1 MNRKLIIMIGGAA
14 LIVLAATIP
23 LVIIFTG
30 ETDPPTITNIT
41 PIQYEIVS
49 GVTEISIE
57 ATDTGE
63 NPSGMG
69 SYKIYINDVL
79 VSKENTYD
87 WDTTQYEDGSV
98 HIINFKA
105 YDKKRNVAER
115 EIIVT
120 VDNTIDPAPT
130 DVFKVLNYNI
140 WESGKMSEYLD
151 VIIEENPDIA
161 VLVETGGL
169 DDANNSQL
177 IQICNRVGG
186 YYYKQAPFEGRAD
199 QLGPTSH
206 STTNGEAIISRYP
219 ILDFLQIDT
228 WRTDA
233 GPNVTLYRDF
243 FDAVV
248 DIDGIVTHILGYH
261 GKCCSPTPSTNTTEM
276 RETEAELMINYADDL
291 GDVPVMVIGDFNSH
305 SPDDV
310 GDLAP
315 LGWLGDGP
323 LRMWLRPDD
332 PSYGHLSS
340 KVHNFTDVFRELYP
354 TDPGHSFGYWEP
366 QYWGR
371 IDFILVNEF
380 WADRMI
386 NATVG
391 DTPSANLGSDHYSVD
406 AFFSLDE
413 EYSYFNS
420 STIVAEKNPV
430 RVLRNNVVDWKVNEQ
445 VERVIAFNKEMIV
458 FCERK

>member
-1 MNRKLIIMIGGAA
+1 MNRKLIIMISGAV

-30 ETDPPTITNIT
+30 ETDPPTITNLT

-49 GVTEISIE
+49 GVIEISIE

-120 VDNTIDPAPT
+120 VDNTIDPTPT

-169 DDANNSQL
+169 DNANNSQL

-199 QLGPTSH
+199 LLGPTSH
-206 STTNGEAIISRYP
+206 SVTNGEAIISRYP

-243 FDAVV
+243 FDAVI
-248 DIDGIVTHILGYH
+248 DINGVVTHVIGYH

-276 RETEAELMINYADDL
+276 RETEAELMINYVDDL
-291 GDVPVMVIGDFNSH
+291 GDVPVMVLGDFNSH

-323 LRMWLRPDD
+323 LRMWLRPED
-332 PSYGHLSS
+332 PSYGHLSP

-354 TDPGHSFGYWEP
+354 DDPGHSFGYWEP

-371 IDFILVNEF
+371 IDFILVNDF

-406 AFFSLDE
+406 VFLSLDE
-413 EYSYFNS
+413 DYSYFNS
-420 STIVAEKNPV
+420 STIPVTKNTV
-430 RVLRNNVVDWKVNEQ
+430 RILRKNVVDWEINEQ
-445 VERVIAFNKEMIV
+445 VESIIAFNKEMIALI
-458 FCERK
+458 EKY

>member
-1 MNRKLIIMIGGAA
+1 MISGAV

-30 ETDPPTITNIT
+30 ETDPPTITNLT
-41 PIQYEIVS
+41 PINYKIVS

-57 ATDTGE
+57 AIDTGE

-69 SYKIYINDVL
+69 SYKIYIDDVL
-79 VSKENTYD
+79 VSKESTYD

-98 HIINFKA
+98 HIISFEA
-105 YDKKRNVAER
+105 YDKKRNVAGR

-120 VDNTIDPAPT
+120 VDNIIDPTPT
-130 DVFKVLNYNI
+130 DVFKVMNYNI
-140 WESGKMSEYLD
+140 WESGKMDEHMD
-151 VIIEENPDIA
+151 VLLEENADIV
-161 VLVETGGL
+161 VLVETGSL
-169 DDANNSQL
+169 DNSENRKL
-177 IQICNRVGG
+177 IQMCNIIGG
-186 YYYKQAPFEGRAD
+186 CYYEQAPFEGRTD
-199 QLGPTSH
+199 QGAMAF
-206 STTNGEAIISRYP
+206 TNGEGIISRYP
-219 ILDFLQIDT
+219 ILDFFQIDT
-228 WRTDA
+228 WRSDA

-243 FDAVV
+243 FDAVI
-248 DIDGIVTHILGYH
+248 DINGIVTHILGYH
-261 GKCCSPTPSTNTTEM
+261 GKCCSPTIITNTTEM
-276 RETEAELMINYADDL
+276 RETEAELMINYVDDL

-332 PSYGHLSS
+332 PSYGHLSP
-340 KVHNFTDVFRELYP
+340 KVHNFTDVYRELYP

-406 AFFSLDE
+406 VFFSLDE
-413 EYSYFNS
+413 DYSYFNS
-420 STIVAEKNPV
+420 STMPVTKNPV
-430 RVLRNNVVDWKVNEQ
+430 RVLRKSVVDWEINEL
-445 VERVIAFNKEMIV
+445 VENIIAFNKEMIALS
-458 FCERK
+458 ENT

>member
-1 MNRKLIIMIGGAA
+1 MNRKLIIMISGAV

-30 ETDPPTITNIT
+30 ETDPPTITNLT

-120 VDNTIDPAPT
+120 VDNTIDPTPT

-206 STTNGEAIISRYP
+206 SVTNGEAIISRYP

-243 FDAVV
+243 FDAVI
-248 DIDGIVTHILGYH
+248 DINGVVTHVIGYH

-276 RETEAELMINYADDL
+276 RETEAELMINYVDDL
-291 GDVPVMVIGDFNSH
+291 GDVPVMVLGDFNSH

-323 LRMWLRPDD
+323 LRMWLRPED
-332 PSYGHLSS
+332 PSYGHLSP

-354 TDPGHSFGYWEP
+354 DDPGHSFGYWEP

-371 IDFILVNEF
+371 IDFILVNDF

-406 AFFSLDE
+406 VFLSLDE
-413 EYSYFNS
+413 DYSYFNS
-420 STIVAEKNPV
+420 STIPVTKNTV
-430 RVLRNNVVDWKVNEQ
+430 RILRKNVVDWEINEQ
-445 VERVIAFNKEMIV
+445 VESIIAFNKEMIALI
-458 FCERK
+458 EKY

>member
-1 MNRKLIIMIGGAA
+1 MNKKLIILLSGAA
-14 LIVLAATIP
+14 LIVLATTIP

-30 ETDPPTITNIT
+30 ETDPPTMTNLT

-49 GVTEISIE
+49 GVTEISFE
-57 ATDTGE
+57 AIDTGE

-69 SYKIYINDVL
+69 SYKIYINDVI
-79 VSKENTYD
+79 VTKENIYD

-98 HIINFKA
+98 HKIRFEA
-105 YDKKRNVAER
+105 YDKKRNRATR
-115 EIIVT
+115 EIFVT
-120 VDNTIDPAPT
+120 VDNIINPAPT
-130 DVFKVLNYNI
+130 DVFKVLSYNI
-140 WESGKMSEYLD
+140 WESGKMDEYLD

-169 DDANNSQL
+169 DDGKNRQL
-177 IQICNRVGG
+177 IEICNRVGG

-199 QLGPTSH
+199 QLGATSH

-243 FDAVV
+243 FDAVI
-248 DIDGIVTHILGYH
+248 DINGVVTHVIGYH
-261 GKCCSPTPSTNTTEM
+261 GKCCSPTVTTNTTEM
-276 RETEAELMINYADDL
+276 RETEAELMINYVDDL
-291 GDVPVMVIGDFNSH
+291 GDVPVMVLGDFNSH

-315 LGWLGDGP
+315 MGWLGDGP

-332 PSYGHLSS
+332 PNYGHLSS
-340 KVHNFTDVFRELYP
+340 KVHNFTDVYRELYP
-354 TDPGHSFGYWEP
+354 DELGFSFGYWEP

-406 AFFSLDE
+406 VFLSLDE
-413 EYSYFNS
+413 DYSYFNG
-420 STIVAEKNPV
+420 STIAETKNPV
-430 RVLRNNVVDWKVNEQ
+430 RVVRKNMSDWETNEL
-445 VERVIAFNKEMIV
+445 VESIITFNKEMIAL
-458 FCERK
+458 CERN

>member
-1 MNRKLIIMIGGAA
+1 MNRKLIIILSGAA
-14 LIVLAATIP
+14 FIVLVTTIP
-23 LVIIFTG
+23 LVIIFSG
-30 ETDPPTITNIT
+30 ESDPPTITKIT
-41 PIQYEIVS
+41 PVSYEIVS

-57 ATDTGE
+57 ATDIGE
-63 NPSGMG
+63 NPSGIG

-79 VSKENTYD
+79 VTKESTYD
-87 WDTTQYEDGSV
+87 WDTTQYDDGSIHTICLKV
-98 HIINFKA
+98 

-115 EIIVT
+115 KFTVT

-140 WESGKMSEYLD
+140 WESGKMPEFLD

-161 VLVETGGL
+161 VLIETGGL
-169 DDANNSQL
+169 DNNNNSQL
-177 IQICNRVGG
+177 KVICNRVGG
-186 YYYKQAPFEGRAD
+186 YYYEQSPFEGRTD
-199 QLGPTSH
+199 QGALAYTD
-206 STTNGEAIISRYP
+206 GEGIISRYP
-219 ILDFLQIDT
+219 ILDFIQIDT

-233 GPNVTLYRDF
+233 GPTFTLYRDF
-243 FDAVV
+243 FDAVI
-248 DIDGIVTHILGYH
+248 DINGIVTHILGYH
-261 GKCCSPTPSTNTTEM
+261 GKCCQPSVHINTTEI
-276 RETEAELMINYADDL
+276 RETEAELMINYVDDL

-332 PSYGHLSS
+332 PSYGHLSP
-340 KVHNFTDVFRELYP
+340 KVHNFTDVYRELYP
-354 TDPGHSFGYWEP
+354 DDPGHSFGYWEP

-406 AFFSLDE
+406 VFFSLDE
-413 EYSYFNS
+413 DYSYFNS
-420 STIVAEKNPV
+420 STIPVTKNPV
-430 RVLRNNVVDWKVNEQ
+430 RVLRKNVADWEINEL
-445 VERVIAFNKEMIV
+445 VESIITFNKEMIAL
-458 FCERK
+458 CENN

>member
-1 MNRKLIIMIGGAA
+1 MKRKLIIILSGAA
-14 LIVLAATIP
+14 LIVLATTIP

-30 ETDPPTITNIT
+30 ETDPPTMTNLT

-49 GVTEISIE
+49 GVTEISFE

-98 HIINFKA
+98 HIISFKA

-115 EIIVT
+115 EITVT

-169 DDANNSQL
+169 DDANNSRL

-199 QLGPTSH
+199 QLGDTSH
-206 STTNGEAIISRYP
+206 SVTNGEAIISRYP

-243 FDAVV
+243 FDAVI
-248 DIDGIVTHILGYH
+248 DINGVVTHVIGYH

-276 RETEAELMINYADDL
+276 RETEAELMINYVDDL
-291 GDVPVMVIGDFNSH
+291 GDVPVIVLGDFNSH

-315 LGWLGDGP
+315 MGWLGDGP
-323 LRMWLRPDD
+323 LRMWLRPED

-340 KVHNFTDVFRELYP
+340 KVHNFTDVYRELYP
-354 TDPGHSFGYWEP
+354 TDQGFTFGYWEP

-406 AFFSLDE
+406 VFLSLDE
-413 EYSYFNS
+413 EYSYFNG
-420 STIVAEKNPV
+420 STIPVTKNTV
-430 RVLRNNVVDWKVNEQ
+430 RILRKNTVDWEINEL
-445 VERVIAFNKEMIV
+445 VESIITFNEEMIAL
-458 FCERK
+458 CEKY